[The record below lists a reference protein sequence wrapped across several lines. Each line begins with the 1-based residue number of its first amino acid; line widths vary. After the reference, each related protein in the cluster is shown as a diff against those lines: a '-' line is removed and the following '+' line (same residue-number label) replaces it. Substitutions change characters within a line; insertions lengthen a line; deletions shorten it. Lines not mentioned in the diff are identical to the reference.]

1 MNQSQQQPPPP
12 PQQQSVFEV
21 AKVLRKHEALKQRK
35 GLFQNNPTDFF
46 RYKRFLRALNS
57 NEYINK
63 CSNQPDIYPSV
74 INSETH
80 EFDEDKAKQIFIM
93 LISNQIILPVKK
105 LHSNELKEHNLKPS
119 KDYPNLIST
128 DKAILQPNEYY
139 IWNYNPKSIWDYVIV
154 FGIILTILA
163 LVCYPLWPLKM
174 RRATYYISI
183 GALWVIVAFFIIAI
197 IRLVLAVL
205 SYPFTRGEKSVG
217 LFWLFPNFFEDCGI
231 VDSFRP
237 LYGFGDLETYSYQK
251 KMKRLKKRQQKKEAL
266 NKNKNKNKNKDED
279 NSNNDKDKILET
291 IKEVKQTSSSG
302 VSTKPIL
309 EDVPED
315 QM

>member
-1 MNQSQQQPPPP
+1 MNQQQQ
-12 PQQQSVFEV
+12 QQQTPQRSIFEI

-57 NEYINK
+57 KDYINK
-63 CSNQPDIYPSV
+63 SSNQPDIYPSV
-74 INSETH
+74 INSDTH
-80 EFDEDKAKQIFIM
+80 EFDEEKAKRIFIT

-105 LHSNELKEHNLKPS
+105 LHSNELKEHNLKPN
-119 KDYPNLIST
+119 KDYPNLIPT

-154 FGIILTILA
+154 FGIVIIILA

-183 GALWVIVAFFIIAI
+183 AALWIIVAFFVIAI
-197 IRLVLAVL
+197 IRLILAIL

-231 VDSFRP
+231 LDSFKP

-251 KMKRLKKRQQKKEAL
+251 KMKRLKKRQQRKETLSKK
-266 NKNKNKNKNKDED
+266 KNRDTDDSSD
-279 NSNNDKDKILET
+279 NNTNLET
-291 IKEVKQTSSSG
+291 IKEVEQATSSG
-302 VSTKPIL
+302 LSTKPIL
-309 EDVPED
+309 EDISED